1 MTDEEFARNWRFPEE
16 TEDQPYLHCGQ
27 CSENYMNGGQ
37 CHVAGKYQRLPR
49 VEEIVLMERALDK
62 QLPHPDPANPPDPRM
77 TVAEA
82 AEIMRISQDLL
93 RKGIRQKVFPW
104 AYAVEPSPHHFV
116 YIINARRFMEAET

>member
-1 MTDEEFARNWRFPEE
+1 MIFPEALYAALQGAQM
-16 TEDQPYLHCGQ
+16 TPQDLCGDTGISRSSMSLYL
-27 CSENYMNGGQ
+27 S
-37 CHVAGKYQRLPR
+37 GKAVPR